1 METVEKSVDIHMPVQ
16 AVYNQWTQFEEFPR
30 FMEGVESVKQL
41 DDTRLHWVVNIAG
54 DRKEWDARITEQLP
68 DQRIA
73 WRSERGEHTSGAVSF
88 HPLGADQTRVTV
100 KLDYEPQ
107 GATQKIGDMLGIVS
121 RRVAGDLERFKD
133 FIETR
138 GRETGAWRDTV
149 K

>member
-1 METVEKSVDIHMPVQ
+1 V
-16 AVYNQWTQFEEFPR
+16 
-30 FMEGVESVKQL
+30 
-41 DDTRLHWVVNIAG
+41 
-54 DRKEWDARITEQLP
+54 
-68 DQRIA
+68 
-73 WRSERGEHTSGAVSF
+73 
-88 HPLGADQTRVTV
+88 ADQTRVTV